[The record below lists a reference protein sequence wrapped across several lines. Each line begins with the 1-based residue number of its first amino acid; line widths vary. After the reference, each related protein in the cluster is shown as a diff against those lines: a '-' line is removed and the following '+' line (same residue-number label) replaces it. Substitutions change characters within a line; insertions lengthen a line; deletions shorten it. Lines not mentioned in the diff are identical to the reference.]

1 MKDKLDVV
9 VEDKQGDSRL
19 VNPEED
25 FKSLGD
31 AEANQEVA
39 PTMILEEQISQQLM
53 PTTQSSKSR
62 RSHEECLILYRLHFM
77 SVP

>member
-9 VEDKQGDSRL
+9 VEEKQGDSRL
-19 VNPEED
+19 VNREED

-53 PTTQSSKSR
+53 PTTQQQKQKKS
-62 RSHEECLILYRLHFM
+62 
-77 SVP
+77 

>member
-9 VEDKQGDSRL
+9 IEEKQGDSRL

-25 FKSLGD
+25 FKSSGA

-39 PTMILEEQISQQLM
+39 PTMVLEEQISQQLM
-53 PTTQSSKSR
+53 PTTQQQKQKKS
-62 RSHEECLILYRLHFM
+62 
-77 SVP
+77 

>member
-9 VEDKQGDSRL
+9 IEEKQGDSRL

-53 PTTQSSKSR
+53 PTTHQQKQKKS
-62 RSHEECLILYRLHFM
+62 
-77 SVP
+77 

>member
-1 MKDKLDVV
+1 
-9 VEDKQGDSRL
+9 

-53 PTTQSSKSR
+53 PTTQQQRQKKS
-62 RSHEECLILYRLHFM
+62 
-77 SVP
+77 

>member
-1 MKDKLDVV
+1 MKDRLDVV
-9 VEDKQGDSRL
+9 MEEKQGDSRL

-31 AEANQEVA
+31 AEAIKKEVA

-53 PTTQSSKSR
+53 PTTQQQKQKKS
-62 RSHEECLILYRLHFM
+62 
-77 SVP
+77 

>member
-1 MKDKLDVV
+1 MKDRLDVV
-9 VEDKQGDSRL
+9 VEEKQRDSRL

-53 PTTQSSKSR
+53 PTTQQQKQKKS
-62 RSHEECLILYRLHFM
+62 
-77 SVP
+77 